1 MIKDE
6 RPRAKDSLTS
16 EEHSPSLQHLHHL
29 KLNKDDF
36 WSFQFNGF
44 VLIEYSF
51 APQHQR
57 KPYLP

>member
-6 RPRAKDSLTS
+6 RPRAKDSVTR
-16 EEHSPSLQHLHHL
+16 EELAFITTFTPFKTKKHY
-29 KLNKDDF
+29 F

-57 KPYLP
+57 KPFLP